1 MSDQPAIRTLKE
13 GDSFQGFLLA
23 LEAAYKVSTKG
34 SEYLELKLGDASGDL
49 KGFLWDL
56 RAVEGDL
63 EAIRPDAFL
72 RVKGSV
78 TSYNGRL
85 QMKLDK
91 VRFALDAEVGDLAAF
106 FPVSA
111 RPVPEMLA
119 ELDGLVASVRDPWI
133 RALLTALFLTDAE
146 LRTAFATA
154 PAAKSMHHVCL
165 GGLLEHTLSVAAM
178 ADRACAHYR
187 DLNRD
192 LVLAG
197 VLLHDV
203 GKTAELSYQRSFGY
217 TDAGNLLGHIALEAE
232 WISRAVG
239 KIPGFPEPLRL
250 QILHIV
256 LSHHGRLDFG
266 SPVVPKTP
274 EALLVHYLDD
284 LDGKLEAMFRAIQD
298 ESGSGSWSAY
308 SRNLERLIFRNRWP
322 AFLPVENGSG
332 SNLPDQF

>member
-1 MSDQPAIRTLKE
+1 MPDQPLIRNLKE
-13 GDSFQGFLLA
+13 GDLFQGFLLA
-23 LEAAYKVSTKG
+23 QEAAYKISAKG
-34 SEYLELKLGDASGDL
+34 SEYLEVKLSDASGDL
-49 KGFLWDL
+49 KGFLWDV
-56 RAVEGDL
+56 RAIEGDL
-63 EAIRPDAFL
+63 EAVRADAFL

-85 QMKLDK
+85 QIKLDK
-91 VRFALDAEVGDLAAF
+91 VRFALDAEVGDLSAF

-119 ELDGLVASVRDPWI
+119 ELDELLASIRDPWI
-133 RALLTALFLTDAE
+133 QRLLKDLFVGDADLRA
-146 LRTAFATA
+146 AFALA
-154 PAAKSMHHVCL
+154 PAAKSMHHAHL
-165 GGLLEHTLSVAAM
+165 GGLLEHTLSVTGM
-178 ADRACAHYR
+178 AERACAHYR

-239 KIPGFPEPLRL
+239 KIPGFPEELRM

-256 LSHHGRLDFG
+256 LSHHGRLEFG
-266 SPVVPKTP
+266 SPVLPKTP

-284 LDGKLEAMFRAIQD
+284 LDGKLEAMFRAQKD
-298 ESGSGSWSAY
+298 EAGGGSWSPY
-308 SRNLERLIFRNRWP
+308 SRSLERMIYRTRWP
-322 AFLPVENGSG
+322 RVDQEEGPV
-332 SNLPDQF
+332 QY